1 MFYYRYKNCFF
12 QKKENKDQAEAALL
26 RLLKAE
32 VDATP
37 SSRDNSVG
45 EEDVIEV
52 PASGLAGV
60 LQQLRQKGSQARVLD
75 GGGVD
80 GNQADEAF
88 YIKDYL
94 DSKLETV
101 ACLKYWEQQE
111 KDMGSHRV
119 KAALCRLARYIV
131 VMKLMLLI
139 IYSVLRKFLTP
150 PPTSTDVERL
160 FSIAG
165 LIASDNRNRL
175 NPHTLEKLLFLR
187 ENILV
192 FNFQLDWD

>member
-1 MFYYRYKNCFF
+1 
-12 QKKENKDQAEAALL
+12 
-26 RLLKAE
+26 
-32 VDATP
+32 
-37 SSRDNSVG
+37 
-45 EEDVIEV
+45 
-52 PASGLAGV
+52 
-60 LQQLRQKGSQARVLD
+60 
-75 GGGVD
+75 
-80 GNQADEAF
+80 
-88 YIKDYL
+88 
-94 DSKLETV
+94 
-101 ACLKYWEQQE
+101 
-111 KDMGSHRV
+111 MGSHRV

>member
-1 MFYYRYKNCFF
+1 MG
-12 QKKENKDQAEAALL
+12 Q
-26 RLLKAE
+26 
-32 VDATP
+32 
-37 SSRDNSVG
+37 
-45 EEDVIEV
+45 EDVIEV

-88 YIKDYL
+88 YIKDYF